1 METQAVLTLANRH
14 GLFLREHITFNEMGI
29 DFKVGFARDLEG
41 TAWVLRIPRRADLGN
56 QIEQERKILM
66 LAKKHLSVAVP
77 DWKIANAELI
87 AYPLLQDKPVL
98 TYNAETYEVTWHM
111 DQDNPNYVPSL
122 ARVLVNLHCI
132 PNSEV
137 EAVGIKSLTPQETR
151 KEILERVETVK
162 KELGIGA
169 DLESRWRRWLDN
181 DILWPP
187 FTCFVHGDLYAGHI
201 LASKS
206 GEISGII
213 DWSEGQVSDPAMD
226 FSGHSAVFGEESLK
240 QLIKEYKQLGG
251 KTWDKLYEQALER
264 QASSPLNYA
273 FFAINSNDE
282 THLQAAKIQ
291 LGIS

>member
-1 METQAVLTLANRH
+1 METQAVLKLANRH
-14 GLFLREHITFNEMGI
+14 GLFLQEHITFNEMGI
-29 DFKVGFARDLEG
+29 DFKVGFATDLEG
-41 TAWVLRIPRRADLGN
+41 TEWVLRIPRRSDLGK
-56 QIEQERKILM
+56 QIAQENKILT
-66 LAKKHLSVAVP
+66 LARKHLSVAVP
-77 DWKIANAELI
+77 EWQIANSELI

-111 DQDNPNYVPSL
+111 NQDNSNYVPSL
-122 ARVLVNLHCI
+122 AKILVDLHRI
-132 PNSEV
+132 PNR
-137 EAVGIKSLTPQETR
+137 EADAMGLKSLTPEETR
-151 KEILERVETVK
+151 QEMLDRVENVK
-162 KELGIGA
+162 KELGIGFE
-169 DLESRWRRWLDN
+169 LENRWRRWLDN
-181 DILWPP
+181 DTLWPP

-201 LASKS
+201 LASKN

-240 QLIKEYKQLGG
+240 ELISKYEQMGG
-251 KTWDKLYEQALER
+251 KTWDTIYEQAIER
-264 QASSPLNYA
+264 QAASPLNYA